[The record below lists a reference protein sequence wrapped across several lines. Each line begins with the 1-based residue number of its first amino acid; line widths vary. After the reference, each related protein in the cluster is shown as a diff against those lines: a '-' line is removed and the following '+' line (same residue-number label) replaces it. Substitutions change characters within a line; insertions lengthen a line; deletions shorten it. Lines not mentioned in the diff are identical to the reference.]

1 VEVFGNVG
9 LPSSVGRVT
18 HFACGRN
25 VTVAV
30 VGPSTKPE
38 DVHGA
43 YKRAVQ
49 ADTYNADILRQYE
62 VSQDRGKEERWR
74 DGEMERQRAGEVE
87 GGMEPIC

>member
-1 VEVFGNVG
+1 MG

-62 VSQDRGKEERWR
+62 VRHGWPTKRRRDAERW
-74 DGEMERQRAGEVE
+74 M
-87 GGMEPIC
+87 GG